1 MIVFRDSNAVMI
13 DDGKH
18 SEVEMNDNYDFTN
31 ARPNPYAE
39 RMKKGYSVAI
49 HYETHEDV
57 EEDTAISTIKS
68 LLKQPELNSLH
79 LYIKN
84 NGNL

>member
-1 MIVFRDSNAVMI
+1 M
-13 DDGKH
+13 KEH
-18 SEVEMNDNYDFTN
+18 YDFIN

-49 HYETHEDV
+49 HYETPEDV
-57 EEDTAISTIKS
+57 EEDSAINTIKN

-79 LYIKN
+79 LYFKKN
-84 NGNL
+84 ELVKE